1 MIKYFDSFFGGHV
14 EMDNLGFHGLPV
26 DDRIESDEHLAT
38 VFAETLSFSQI
49 MEEAGYDTLWL
60 AEHHFQREGF
70 GSIPN
75 IPMLAVYLS
84 QYTKTLNYGCM
95 FNTVPAWHP
104 LRLAEDYAMADIL
117 TQGRFRF
124 GIGRGYIAREVETL
138 GSPLNDDEANRDRFE
153 EQVDIIFKAWNE
165 PFFSHRGKFYDLP
178 PRVSHRHQAE
188 LENITLVPR
197 PVTRPVECW
206 QPIFSASPRGIDF
219 MIKHGIKGVVPGG
232 GRAAEIA
239 RKWQA
244 RLDESGRDTELGE
257 DLTLVLQVHLA
268 NTQEEAIADATI
280 WWEEQL
286 KCLAPLG
293 RMPTLTQEQIDATY
307 DPEKA
312 PHAGLPTA
320 CDLVKDG
327 GWICGPPEHVYG
339 RICEIQEQFPG
350 LQRITVQGGALG
362 IPPSAIRH
370 DLEWFGREVL
380 PKFRTK

>member
-14 EMDNLGFHGLPV
+14 EMDNLGFQGLRV

-38 VFAETLSFSQI
+38 VFAETLSFAGI

-70 GSIPN
+70 GGIPN

-84 QYTKTLNYGCM
+84 QATDRLNFGCM

-104 LRLAEDYAMADIL
+104 LRLAEDYAMADVL
-117 TQGRFRF
+117 TRGRFRF

-138 GSPLNDDEANRDRFE
+138 GSPLNDDDANRERFE

-165 PFFSHRGKFYDLP
+165 SSFSHRGKFYQLP
-178 PRVSHRHQAE
+178 APVPHRHQQE
-188 LENITLVPR
+188 LKEIALVPR
-197 PVTRPVECW
+197 PQKRPVECW

-219 MIKHGIKGVVPGG
+219 MIKHGISGVVPGG
-232 GRAAEIA
+232 SRALEIA
-239 RKWQA
+239 RKWQE
-244 RLDESGRDTELGE
+244 RLSESGRDTELGG
-257 DLTLVLQVHLA
+257 DLALVLQIHLA
-268 NTQEEAIADATI
+268 DTQEEALADATI
-280 WWEEQL
+280 WFEEQL
-286 KCLAPLG
+286 KSLAPLG
-293 RMPTLTQEQIDATY
+293 RMPTLTPEQIDATY
-307 DPEKA
+307 DPLKA

-320 CDLVKDG
+320 RDLVEDG
-327 GWICGPPEHVYG
+327 GWICGSPEHVYQ

-350 LQRITVQGGALG
+350 LERITVQGGALG
-362 IPPSAIRH
+362 IPPSAIRR

-380 PKFRTK
+380 PKFQNN